1 MSLPYFNKVSHT
13 AIKPWQDHLHIN
25 IVCSSD
31 STCLNHRSRIQ
42 VIWPHAID
50 NESCFLGE
58 RFQFFAVELHGKDR
72 YIVHVNKTQFR
83 YREIPIIAV
92 VK

>member
-1 MSLPYFNKVSHT
+1 M
-13 AIKPWQDHLHIN
+13 
-25 IVCSSD
+25 
-31 STCLNHRSRIQ
+31 
-42 VIWPHAID
+42 IWPHAID

>member
-1 MSLPYFNKVSHT
+1 MVSPPYFKSQPHGTVKS
-13 AIKPWQDHLHIN
+13 WQDHLHIN

-58 RFQFFAVELHGKDR
+58 RFQFFAVELHSKDR
-72 YIVHVNKTQFR
+72 YMDMSTKHNSDI
-83 YREIPIIAV
+83 
-92 VK
+92 